1 MLVNFSDAI
10 AMNAKPKYVLIT
22 LSIPKDLSND
32 EIDILMEGFESTA
45 REFGCE
51 IIGGDTI
58 GGDKLHISLTVI
70 SQSDAPLYRKGLEEG
85 DLLAYTGILGESKR
99 DLEKL
104 FRGEEIAGDSRFLE
118 PVLRA
123 EFIERARPYLQAGMD
138 ISDGLFCDTNKLLD
152 INKYGMNIL
161 KDINQEMGDSG
172 EEYEMLVGFQK
183 RDKEEILSIAR
194 ALNLPLNIFAEVA
207 KNRERFPCKSHHFQ

>member
-1 MLVNFSDAI
+1 L
-10 AMNAKPKYVLIT
+10 K
-22 LSIPKDLSND
+22 
-32 EIDILMEGFESTA
+32 
-45 REFGCE
+45 
-51 IIGGDTI
+51 
-58 GGDKLHISLTVI
+58 
-70 SQSDAPLYRKGLEEG
+70 EG
-85 DLLAYTGILGESKR
+85 DLLAYTGILGESNR

-118 PVLRA
+118 PALRA

>member
-1 MLVNFSDAI
+1 
-10 AMNAKPKYVLIT
+10 
-22 LSIPKDLSND
+22 
-32 EIDILMEGFESTA
+32 
-45 REFGCE
+45 
-51 IIGGDTI
+51 
-58 GGDKLHISLTVI
+58 
-70 SQSDAPLYRKGLEEG
+70 
-85 DLLAYTGILGESKR
+85 
-99 DLEKL
+99 
-104 FRGEEIAGDSRFLE
+104 
-118 PVLRA
+118 
-123 EFIERARPYLQAGMD
+123 
-138 ISDGLFCDTNKLLD
+138 LD